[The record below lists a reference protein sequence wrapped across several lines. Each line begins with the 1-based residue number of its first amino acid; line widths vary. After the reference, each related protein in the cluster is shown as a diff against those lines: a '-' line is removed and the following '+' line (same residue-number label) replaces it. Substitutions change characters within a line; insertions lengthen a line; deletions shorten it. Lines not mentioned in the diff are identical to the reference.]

1 MVEVDLRIINLAYGI
16 KVTIPSKA
24 KIINHETGKNA
35 NENNSLAITLKYS
48 SSFNNPNIA
57 VSLYRR
63 DYSEVVSQQYN
74 LVDLKDYVNTLLTA
88 TNREK
93 EYLVSDSPV
102 ESSTHFLLLK
112 DNLTTGT
119 YKLVYKLYDGN
130 VYIGE
135 TYEYL
140 IIK

>member
-1 MVEVDLRIINLAYGI
+1 MAEVDLRIINLAYGI

-48 SSFNNPNIA
+48 SSFSNPNIA

-74 LVDLKDYVNTLLTA
+74 LVDLKDYVSTILIA

-93 EYLVSDSPV
+93 EYEVSSSPV

-130 VYIGE
+130 IYIGE
-135 TYEYL
+135 AYEYL